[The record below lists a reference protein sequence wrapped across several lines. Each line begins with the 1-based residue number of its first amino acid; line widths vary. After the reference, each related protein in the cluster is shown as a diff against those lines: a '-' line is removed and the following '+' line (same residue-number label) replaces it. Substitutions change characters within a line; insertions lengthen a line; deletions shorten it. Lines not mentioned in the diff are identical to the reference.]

1 MNILGVT
8 LARGGSKGVPG
19 KHLRL
24 LGQKPVLAWTVEV
37 ARAVLALD
45 DYVVSSDS
53 MEILLCAQRYG
64 ASRVVQRPKELAQD
78 TTPTLPALQQVVG
91 WWEDYTGKT
100 ADYIVELR
108 ATAPFKTVDDVE
120 QVIGRLTRT
129 GADSVIGVVELGD
142 GHPARIKQI
151 VDGRLRDW
159 PGCPEPASGRR
170 QDCQPAAY
178 LRNGSIYA
186 FRRDAVMGPNARIFG
201 HDFSLPYVMPA
212 ERSVNIDTEL
222 DFALCQVLAERFAR

>member
-19 KHLRL
+19 KHTRM
-24 LGQKPVLAWTVEV
+24 LGNKKVIAWTVDV
-37 ARAVLALD
+37 ARQSNLLTHYAI
-45 DYVVSSDS
+45 SSDLN
-53 MEILLCAQRYG
+53 EISEA
-64 ASRVVQRPKELAQD
+64 ARPWGYALWRRPELAND
-78 TTPTLPALQQVVG
+78 TAPTLPALQDAVEQM
-91 WWEDYTGKT
+91 EDRIGIEY
-100 ADYIVELR
+100 DYIVELR
-108 ATAPFKTVDDVE
+108 ATAPFKTARDID
-120 QVIGRLTRT
+120 QCIIRLVSS

-222 DFALCQVLAERFAR
+222 DFALCQVLAERFAQ